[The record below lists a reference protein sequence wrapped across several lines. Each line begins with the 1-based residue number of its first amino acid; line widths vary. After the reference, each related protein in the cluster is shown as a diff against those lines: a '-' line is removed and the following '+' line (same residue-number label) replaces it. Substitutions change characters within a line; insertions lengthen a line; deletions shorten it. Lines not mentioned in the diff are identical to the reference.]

1 MKLRL
6 LLPTLVIGATTA
18 AAVSACGSS
27 NQANTLAT
35 TPTAPVTAGQ
45 TPTTT
50 TPATTPTQTTTTT
63 TTTTPAPATRTAT
76 APAFVPTQPPAS
88 GQAATAVAV
97 VNHAGYTVADTST
110 YKPMQTLQVLIG
122 THGSGSARA
131 QQAFFFING
140 RYIGTDSRSPSGTL
154 SVVAQNDTAV
164 TLRYGLYRSGDQ
176 APSGSTEVQ
185 FVLNNGHLT
194 PLGTIPPVSGASAGR
209 R

>member
-6 LLPTLVIGATTA
+6 LLPTLVIGAAAA

-27 NQANTLAT
+27 NQANTVAT
-35 TPTAPVTAGQ
+35 VPTSPATSAQ

-50 TPATTPTQTTTTT
+50 TPPATTPTQTTTTT
-63 TTTTPAPATRTAT
+63 TTTSPPATRTST
-76 APAFVPTQPPAS
+76 APAFVPTQPPPN
-88 GQAATAVAV
+88 GQVAAAVAV
-97 VNHAGYTVADTST
+97 VTRAGYTVAETST

-122 THGSGSARA
+122 TRGSSSARA
-131 QQAFFFING
+131 EQAFFFING
-140 RYIGTDSRSPSGTL
+140 RYIGTDSRSPSGAL

-176 APSGSTEVQ
+176 APSGSSDVQ

-194 PLGTIPPVSGASAGR
+194 PLGTIPPVSGASDSR